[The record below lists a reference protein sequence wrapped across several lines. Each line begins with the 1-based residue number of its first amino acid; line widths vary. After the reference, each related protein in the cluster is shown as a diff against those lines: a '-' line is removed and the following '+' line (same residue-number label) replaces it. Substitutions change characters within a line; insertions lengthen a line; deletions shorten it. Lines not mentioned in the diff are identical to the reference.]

1 LNPTIGFFAV
11 NFTLPRTASLCTGL
25 FLLSA
30 VAVWAAKSAPA
41 PNAIKPRVVTAATK
55 HDTDDPAIWI
65 NRGNPA
71 ESLILGT
78 DKNADGALYV
88 FGLDGKVRADKVVRG
103 LVRPNNVDVA
113 YGMLLGGKAT
123 DIAVVTERYANR
135 LRVYR
140 LPDMAPVDGGG
151 VPVFSGEL
159 ARDCMG
165 IALYTRASDGAVFA
179 IVSRSD
185 YQAPLQGYLHQY
197 RLIDDGTG
205 TVRGVFTRSF
215 GDWSGKKEIE
225 AIAVDNELSHVY
237 YSDEGYGV
245 RKYHADPA
253 ADDADEQ
260 LAAFGLDGFAGDRE
274 GISIYGT
281 GRGTGYIIV
290 SDQQNNA
297 FRIYRREG
305 EAGRPHEHAFLKSV
319 PVSAIESDGSEV
331 TNVPLGPAFPN
342 GLFVAM
348 SNGKVF
354 HFYSWDD
361 LAGTDLKRAPGG
373 VAK

>member
-1 LNPTIGFFAV
+1 VVEAQ
-11 NFTLPRTASLCTGL
+11 
-25 FLLSA
+25 
-30 VAVWAAKSAPA
+30 AAKAGPA
-41 PNAIKPRVVTAATK
+41 AGALKPRVVTDATR

-65 NRGNPA
+65 NRANPA

-78 DKNADGALYV
+78 DKNVDGALYV
-88 FGLDGKVRADKVVRG
+88 FGLDGKVHADKVVRG

-113 YGMLLGGKAT
+113 YGLMLGGKAS

-140 LPDMAPVDGGG
+140 LPGMEPVDGGG
-151 VPVFSGEL
+151 LPVFTGEL

-165 IALYTRASDGAVFA
+165 VALYTRAADGALFA

-185 YQAPLQGYLHQY
+185 YQSPLQGYLHQY

-205 TVRGVFTRSF
+205 RVRAVFTRSF
-215 GDWSGKKEIE
+215 GEWSGKKEIE
-225 AIAVDNELSHVY
+225 AIAVDNELGHVY
-237 YSDEGYGV
+237 YSDEAYGI

-260 LAAFGLDGFAGDRE
+260 LGVIGLDGFAEDRE
-274 GISIYGT
+274 GISIYRT
-281 GRGTGYIIV
+281 GAGTGYILV

-297 FRIYRREG
+297 FRIFRREG
-305 EAGRPHEHAFLKSV
+305 TPAKPHEHAFLKSV

-331 TNVPLGPAFPN
+331 TNVALGPAFPN

-354 HFYSWDD
+354 HLYSWDD
-361 LAGTDLKRAPGG
+361 IAGSDLKRAPGG

>member
-1 LNPTIGFFAV
+1 MKRHSALPFFV
-11 NFTLPRTASLCTGL
+11 VVIV
-25 FLLSA
+25 LLA
-30 VAVWAAKSAPA
+30 GVGAKAGKPAPA
-41 PNAIKPRVVTAATK
+41 PGALKPRVVTEPTR

-65 NRGNPA
+65 NRTNPA

-78 DKNADGALYV
+78 DKHADGALYV
-88 FGLDGKVRADKVVRG
+88 FGLDGKIHHDKVVRG
-103 LVRPNNVDVA
+103 LVRPNNVDIA
-113 YGMLLGGKAT
+113 YGVMIGGKPT
-123 DIAVVTERYANR
+123 DVAVLTERYANR

-151 VPVFSGEL
+151 IPVFTGER

-165 IALYTRASDGAVFA
+165 VALYTRRGDGAVFA

-205 TVRGVFTRSF
+205 TLRGVFTRSF
-215 GDWSGKKEIE
+215 GNWSGKKEIE
-225 AIAVDNELSHVY
+225 AIAVDDELGFVY
-237 YSDEGYGV
+237 YSDENFGV

-253 ADDADEQ
+253 AEDADEE
-260 LAAFGLDGFAGDRE
+260 LAVIGQEGFAEDRE
-274 GISIYGT
+274 GISIYRT
-281 GRGTGYIIV
+281 GPGTGYILV

-297 FRIYRREG
+297 FRVFRREG
-305 EAGRPHEHAFLKSV
+305 EAGKPHEHLFLKSFN
-319 PVSAIESDGSEV
+319 VSAIESDGSDV
-331 TNVPLGPAFPN
+331 TNAALGPTFPN

-354 HFYSWDD
+354 HLYSWDD
-361 LAGTDLKRAPGG
+361 IAGNDLKRAPAG
-373 VAK
+373 ASK

>member
-1 LNPTIGFFAV
+1 MKTALPLFAV
-11 NFTLPRTASLCTGL
+11 AMMFAAGSPSH
-25 FLLSA
+25 
-30 VAVWAAKSAPA
+30 AAKSAPSA
-41 PNAIKPRVVTAATK
+41 GALKPRVVTEPTK
-55 HDTDDPAIWI
+55 HDTDDPAIWV

-71 ESLILGT
+71 QSLILGT
-78 DKNADGALYV
+78 DKNVDGALYV
-88 FGLDGKVRADKVVRG
+88 YGLDGKIHADKVVRG
-103 LVRPNNVDVA
+103 LVRPNNVDLA
-113 YGMLLGGKAT
+113 YGVMIGGKPT
-123 DIAVVTERYANR
+123 DVAVVTERYAHR

-151 VPVFSGEL
+151 LPVFSGEL

-205 TVRGVFTRSF
+205 TLRAVFSRSF
-215 GDWSGKKEIE
+215 GEWSGKKEVE
-225 AIAVDNELSHVY
+225 AIAVDNELGFVY
-237 YSDEGYGV
+237 YSDENYGI

-260 LAAFGLDGFAGDRE
+260 LAVIGLDGFAEDRE

-281 GRGTGYIIV
+281 GPGTGYILI
-290 SDQQNNA
+290 SDQQKNA
-297 FRIYRREG
+297 FRVYRREG
-305 EAGRPHEHAFLKSV
+305 EAGKPHAHTFLKSIE
-319 PVSAIESDGSEV
+319 VSAIESDGSEV
-331 TNVPLGPAFPN
+331 TNAALGPAFPN

-354 HFYSWDD
+354 HYYSWDD
-361 LAGTDLKRAPGG
+361 LAGPDLKRAPNG
-373 VAK
+373 VAR

>member
-1 LNPTIGFFAV
+1 MLNG
-11 NFTLPRTASLCTGL
+11 
-25 FLLSA
+25 
-30 VAVWAAKSAPA
+30 
-41 PNAIKPRVVTAATK
+41 KP
-55 HDTDDPAIWI
+55 
-65 NRGNPA
+65 
-71 ESLILGT
+71 
-78 DKNADGALYV
+78 
-88 FGLDGKVRADKVVRG
+88 
-103 LVRPNNVDVA
+103 
-113 YGMLLGGKAT
+113 T

-151 VPVFSGEL
+151 LPVFVGEA

-165 IALYTRASDGAVFA
+165 VALYTRASDGAVFA

-185 YQAPLQGYLHQY
+185 FRAPAQGYLHQY

-205 TVRGVFTRSF
+205 TIRGVFARSF
-215 GDWSGKKEIE
+215 GEWSGKKEIE
-225 AIAVDNELSHVY
+225 AIGVDNELGFVY
-237 YSDEGYGV
+237 YSDEGYGI
-245 RKYHADPA
+245 RKFHADPA

-260 LAAFGLDGFAGDRE
+260 LGEFGLDGFAEDRE
-274 GISIYGT
+274 GVSIYAT

-305 EAGRPHEHAFLKSV
+305 EPGKPHEHTFIKSV

-361 LAGTDLKRAPGG
+361 IAGSDLKRAPNG
-373 VAK
+373 VVK